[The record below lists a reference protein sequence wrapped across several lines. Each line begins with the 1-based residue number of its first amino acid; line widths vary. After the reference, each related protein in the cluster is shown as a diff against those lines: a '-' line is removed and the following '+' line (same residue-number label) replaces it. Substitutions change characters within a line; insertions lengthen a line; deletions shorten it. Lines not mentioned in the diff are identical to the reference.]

1 MMILY
6 GLLQAVITITVYL
19 AINILGLVAIQKI
32 FGLLFRK

>member
-19 AINILGLVAIQKI
+19 ALNMVGLIAIQKV
-32 FGLLFRK
+32 FGASFRK